1 MTKAKTAQG
10 AAIPVGQ
17 APEECYDAVT
27 ARPEAPATPV
37 RPQQRPAAPTVKP
50 APSSTP
56 HVALGRWVRTR
67 ATVIAAIATTFLAA
81 FAAGSFAMDILRGFE
96 ERIYARVDE
105 RFEAMDQ
112 RFEAMD
118 QRFEAMDRRFEALE
132 SDVAALRR
140 DFEAFRIELD
150 GLNEAVSALR
160 EDVALIRG
168 AVVGLEPAGGAAPE
182 QPSSSPGNA
191 DSATP

>member
-1 MTKAKTAQG
+1 MA
-10 AAIPVGQ
+10 
-17 APEECYDAVT
+17 

-37 RPQQRPAAPTVKP
+37 RAQQRPAAPTVKP

-56 HVALGRWVRTR
+56 RVALGRWVRTR

-96 ERIYARVDE
+96 ERLYARMDARFEAMEE
-105 RFEAMDQ
+105 RFEAMEQ
-112 RFEAMD
+112 RMEAMEH
-118 QRFEAMDRRFEALE
+118 RVEALE
-132 SDVAALRR
+132 LEVRDLRR
-140 DFEAFRIELD
+140 EVGALKEDV
-150 GLNEAVSALR
+150 GSLR
-160 EDVALIRG
+160 EDVALIHG
-168 AVVGLEPAGGAAPE
+168 AVVGIEPAGGAAPE

>member
-1 MTKAKTAQG
+1 MTEAKATAQG
-10 AAIPVGQ
+10 AAMPAGQ
-17 APEECYDAVT
+17 VPEECYDAVA
-27 ARPEAPATPV
+27 ARPETPATPV

-56 HVALGRWVRTR
+56 RVALGRWVRTR

-81 FAAGSFAMDILRGFE
+81 FAAGSFAMDVLRGFE
-96 ERIYARVDE
+96 ERIYARV
-105 RFEAMDQ
+105 DQ

-118 QRFEAMDRRFEALE
+118 QRFEAMDRRFEALASE
-132 SDVAALRR
+132 VAALRR
-140 DFEAFRIELD
+140 DFEAFRTELD
-150 GLNEAVSALR
+150 GLKEAVSALR

-182 QPSSSPGNA
+182 QPSSSPGNG
-191 DSATP
+191 DSTTP